1 MPKTPTSSPSGSPP
15 ATTLAEARRRGY
27 GLLGA
32 GLFFSLFVNLLA
44 LTGPIF
50 MMQVYDRVL
59 GSGSEATLAALF
71 GIVAFL
77 FALMGLFDHV
87 RARLV
92 ARAGQ
97 VLHACLEARVFDAAL
112 RRTTGGAGNRASVMA
127 LRDLDSISKLYGSPL
142 LPALLD
148 LPWAPVF
155 LIGLY
160 IFHPMLAGLAV
171 LGIIVV
177 AALTLTNQILSRSA
191 GATARDAEARA
202 EMLADATR
210 RDSDA
215 VRALGMAPSL
225 RRRWQDMKAVARDA
239 ALSAGDRQGGFG
251 TAARTFRMFLQSAML
266 ALGALLALR
275 GEISAGA
282 MIAGSVMMGRALAP
296 VDQAITQWPSL
307 QQAREASARLSGLLD
322 QTPPPAARN
331 PLPRPKACLE
341 VRTIAAISPTASP
354 GSTPLLRGVSFRVDP
369 GTALGVIG
377 PSGAGKSTLGRLI
390 TGIWPLA
397 AGDIHLGGVPLSHYD
412 PDMLGGLIGYLPQR
426 VDLFEGTIAENIA
439 RMSLKPDIDAVMA
452 AARTAGAHEMI
463 AALPEGYDTP
473 VAANDTRLS
482 GGQLQRIG
490 LARALYANPVLLV
503 LDEPDANLDEPGSVA
518 MNKAIL
524 AAKASGAA
532 VIVIAHRPSAIR
544 ACDKLLVI
552 EAGTQKAFGP
562 KEAVLKSQVRNPAQG
577 APA

>member
-1 MPKTPTSSPSGSPP
+1 MPKTSTSSPADPLP
-15 ATTLAEARRRGY
+15 ATTLADARRRGY

-32 GLFFSLFVNLLA
+32 GLFFSFFVNILA

-59 GSGSEATLAALF
+59 GSGSEATLVALF
-71 GIVAFL
+71 AIVAFL

-97 VLHACLEARVFDAAL
+97 IFHSCLEARVFDASL
-112 RRTTGGAGNRASVMA
+112 RGTTAGAGSRASVMA
-127 LRDLDSISKLYGSPL
+127 LRDLDSISKLFGSPL

-177 AALTLTNQILSRSA
+177 AALTLTNQVLSRSA
-191 GATARDAEARA
+191 GAKAREAEARA
-202 EMLADATR
+202 EMLADAAR
-210 RDSDA
+210 RDSDT
-215 VRALGMAPSL
+215 VRALGMTSSL
-225 RRRWQDMKAVARDA
+225 RDRWQDMKAVARSA
-239 ALSAGDRQGGFG
+239 ALAAGDRQAGFG

-282 MIAGSVMMGRALAP
+282 MIAGSVMMGRALTP
-296 VDQAITQWPSL
+296 VDQTITQWPGL
-307 QQAREASARLSGLLD
+307 QQARDAWARLAELLD
-322 QTPPPAARN
+322 QTPAATLRN
-331 PLPRPKACLE
+331 PLPRPEAHLD
-341 VRTIAAISPTASP
+341 VRTIAAIAPTAKP
-354 GSTPLLRGVSFRVDP
+354 GSKPLLRGVSFKIGP
-369 GTALGVIG
+369 GMALGVIG

-390 TGIWPLA
+390 TGIWPHA
-397 AGDIHLGGVPLSHYD
+397 AGEIHLGGVPLSHYD
-412 PDMLGGLIGYLPQR
+412 PDMLGNLIGYLPQR

-439 RMSLKPDIDAVMA
+439 RMSREPDIDAVMA
-452 AARTAGAHEMI
+452 AARTAGVHEMI

-473 VAANDTRLS
+473 VAPNDTRLS

-503 LDEPDANLDEPGSVA
+503 LDEPDANLDEPGSIA

-524 AAKASGAA
+524 AAKASGAV

-552 EAGTQKAFGP
+552 EAGTQKAFGS
-562 KEAVLKSQVRNPAQG
+562 KEDVLKAQVRNPAQG
-577 APA
+577 APE

>member
-1 MPKTPTSSPSGSPP
+1 MPKTPTKTPAGSSP
-15 ATTLAEARRRGY
+15 AATLAEARRRGY

-32 GLFFSLFVNLLA
+32 GLFFSFFVNILA

-97 VLHACLEARVFDAAL
+97 IFHACLEARVFDAVL
-112 RRTTGGAGNRASVMA
+112 RRTNAGAGSRASVMA
-127 LRDLDSISKLYGSPL
+127 LRDLDSISKLYSSPL

-160 IFHPMLAGLAV
+160 IFHPMLAGLAA
-171 LGIIVV
+171 LGIIVA

-191 GATARDAEARA
+191 GTQAREADSRA
-202 EMLADATR
+202 EMLADAAR
-210 RDSDA
+210 RDSDT
-215 VRALGMAPSL
+215 VRALGMGAAL
-225 RRRWQDMKAVARDA
+225 RQRWQDMKASARIA
-239 ALSAGDRQGGFG
+239 NLSAGDRQAGFG

-282 MIAGSVMMGRALAP
+282 MIAGSIMMGRALAP
-296 VDQAITQWPSL
+296 IDQTITQWPNL
-307 QQAREASARLSGLLD
+307 QQARDAWARLAGLLD
-322 QTPPPAARN
+322 QTPPQVLRN
-331 PLPRPKACLE
+331 RQPRPEARLE
-341 VRTIAAISPTASP
+341 VRAAAAIAPTAKP
-354 GSTPLLRGVSFRVDP
+354 GSMPLLRGISFRIDP

-377 PSGAGKSTLGRLI
+377 PSGAGKSTLARLA

-397 AGDIHLGGVPLSHYD
+397 AGEIHLGGVPLSHYD
-412 PDMLGGLIGYLPQR
+412 PETLGRLIGYLPQR

-439 RMSLKPDIDAVMA
+439 RMSLDLDIDAVMA
-452 AARTAGAHEMI
+452 AAAAAGAHEMI

-473 VAANDTRLS
+473 VAPNDTRLS

-503 LDEPDANLDEPGSVA
+503 LDEPDANLDEPGSIA

-544 ACDKLLVI
+544 ACDRLLVI
-552 EAGTQKAFGP
+552 EAGVQKAFGP
-562 KEAVLKSQVRNPAQG
+562 KEAVLKAQVKSPAQG
-577 APA
+577 GAA